1 MKKQKRIGPAPLAH
15 WLLDYVDAHDI
26 DLTDLAERAGL
37 SAASL
42 YALLNDP
49 ERVPTLETC
58 LRLSMATGKSVEE
71 MFRMAGQDGYKPVEN
86 LDPDRLELLRS
97 YQELPRH
104 MRHILC
110 MIAQMLER
118 SLSPEEYGG
127 TLLPDCSSAVTPP
140 SLGAFL
146 QVLTG
151 EADEWPIR
159 C

>member
-26 DLTDLAERAGL
+26 DLTDLAELAGL

-42 YALLNDP
+42 YTLLNDP

-71 MFRMAGQDGYKPVEN
+71 MFRMAGQDGYKSVEN

-118 SLSPEEYGG
+118 SG
-127 TLLPDCSSAVTPP
+127 TR
-140 SLGAFL
+140 
-146 QVLTG
+146 
-151 EADEWPIR
+151 PIR
-159 C
+159 NAHSLSLMPPCGPNEAKHDRRYKHHSLSAY